1 MCLINRKD
9 DEMYIPE
16 FACGFIAGF
25 IVGIITLIVIC
36 LAVDKR
42 DKEEK

>member
-1 MCLINRKD
+1 
-9 DEMYIPE
+9 MYIPE

-25 IVGIITLIVIC
+25 VVGIITLIVIC
-36 LAVDKR
+36 LSVDKH